1 MSGVLTLLTTGSG
14 LPCIIKKEPLPKLRV
29 NLFKIS
35 SHVYPQ
41 EIHDPRSFVG
51 KSITC
56 SYLEPLKPTNFLI
69 DGFWVISSQ
78 FFIRKDLLSSSNW

>member
-14 LPCIIKKEPLPKLRV
+14 LPCIIKKRTFAKVESQ
-29 NLFKIS
+29 FIQIS